1 MILLNKETVFALGG
15 KFMLR
20 VGLLICK
27 DNLTLFGEC
36 EGGGGLTIQ
45 AYFEAAFPSP
55 VGL

>member
-36 EGGGGLTIQ
+36 EGGGGSNYTSI
-45 AYFEAAFPSP
+45 F
-55 VGL
+55 